1 MQLPEKHRPE
11 KQRGEGRA
19 LLLELQLCSLSPRAP
34 GQPCTPRL
42 SRSAR
47 PRQAE
52 PGSSQ
57 PWASEALPSWGFTS
71 PWGADPFCWEDPGTK
86 HFGSDSGEREG
97 EGRNKK
103 IPVDAVLLPTAAGL
117 LQLSTI
123 VAPCA
128 GSCAGGAPAV
138 CWGFLLL
145 GALEPSAVAPVSLG
159 VKGSLAQLGYRSLLC
174 GTGACCSPSFPDGDR
189 RPGALDSGHHT
200 FLVAKRWRAEL
211 SSPLWMLWS
220 QFSG

>member
-19 LLLELQLCSLSPRAP
+19 LLLELQLCSLSPCAP

-52 PGSSQ
+52 PGSSR
-57 PWASEALPSWGFTS
+57 PRASEALPSWGFTS
-71 PWGADPFCWEDPGTK
+71 PWGADPVCWEDPGTK
-86 HFGSDSGEREG
+86 HFGSDSGEGKG

-103 IPVDAVLLPTAAGL
+103 IPVDAVPLPTAAGL

-123 VAPCA
+123 VA
-128 GSCAGGAPAV
+128 
-138 CWGFLLL
+138 L
-145 GALEPSAVAPVSLG
+145 
-159 VKGSLAQLGYRSLLC
+159 
-174 GTGACCSPSFPDGDR
+174 
-189 RPGALDSGHHT
+189 
-200 FLVAKRWRAEL
+200 L
-211 SSPLWMLWS
+211 SSPCWLLCWRGPRRVLGLPPAGCTGAIC
-220 QFSG
+220 SGPGEPRSEGVVGTARLPEPVVWDGCLLLPFLPRWRQEAGSTRQRPPRVPGGKKGGVLS

>member
-1 MQLPEKHRPE
+1 MQLPKKHRPE
-11 KQRGEGRA
+11 KQRGEGLALDCSSSCARCPHVPPASPAPPDCPAQPGPARQSQAAAGPGHRRHCRA
-19 LLLELQLCSLSPRAP
+19 GASPRP
-34 GQPCTPRL
+34 GVLT
-42 SRSAR
+42 
-47 PRQAE
+47 
-52 PGSSQ
+52 
-57 PWASEALPSWGFTS
+57 
-71 PWGADPFCWEDPGTK
+71 PFCWEDPGTK

-220 QFSG
+220 HDSG